1 MLSQWLGDGEAKMS
15 KRIAV
20 LTSGGDAAGM
30 NAAIRAVARTAIA
43 EGAEVFGVRNGFD
56 GLLNGDFL
64 PLTRRRVGG
73 VLQHGGTFLG
83 SARST
88 EFPTEAG
95 QARALKQ
102 LADKGIEHLVVIGG
116 NGSLA
121 GGWSLAQ
128 RGIHVV
134 GIPGT
139 IDNDVYGTEMS
150 LGVDTTLN
158 IVLEAM
164 DRIRTT
170 ASSHKRGFL
179 IEVMG
184 RDSGY
189 LALMSG
195 LAGGAEA
202 VVIPE
207 VPTTPA
213 QVVEVIRKAY
223 ERKKRHAIIVV
234 AEGAEC
240 NAARMTQYLAE
251 RPDEDPGFA
260 MRTTILGHVQRGGTP
275 TAQDRLL
282 GAQFGAAA
290 AQHLLRGDSCLVVGI
305 RNGRIATTPLEEVA
319 TKHAVLDRALL
330 ELAQQLAL

>member
-1 MLSQWLGDGEAKMS
+1 MTIRLG
-15 KRIAV
+15 V

-30 NAAIRAVARTAIA
+30 NAAIRAVTRTAIA
-43 EGAEVFGVRNGFD
+43 EGATVFGIQNGFE
-56 GLLNGDFL
+56 GLLAGSFL
-64 PLTRRRVGG
+64 PLNRRRVGG

-83 SARST
+83 SARSA
-88 EFPTEAG
+88 EFPTQAG
-95 QARALKQ
+95 QEKALQQ
-102 LADKGIEHLVVIGG
+102 LEAQGITHLVVIGG

-128 RGIHVV
+128 RGVKVV
-134 GIPGT
+134 GIPAT
-139 IDNDVYGTEMS
+139 IDNDVYGSDMS
-150 LGVDTTLN
+150 LGVDTALN

-189 LALMSG
+189 LALMAG

-202 VVIPE
+202 IVIPE
-207 VPTTPA
+207 VPTTPQDVA
-213 QVVEVIRKAY
+213 ETIRAAY
-223 ERKKRHAIIVV
+223 ERRKKHAIVVV
-234 AEGAEC
+234 AEGSACNAEC
-240 NAARMTQYLAE
+240 MMEYFRQQPENA
-251 RPDEDPGFA
+251 GFS
-260 MRTTILGHVQRGGTP
+260 MRTTILGHVQRGGAP

-290 AQHLLRGDSCLVVGI
+290 AAQVLSGASNVVV
-305 RNGRIATTPLEEVA
+305 RIQGGVLGTVPMADVA
-319 TKHAVLDRALL
+319 VNQRKLDRSLL
-330 ELAQQLAL
+330 ELAQKLAL